1 MLTGS
6 ASASLALR
14 RSYIDRCRP
23 RLTRS
28 ADTSSEGGKG
38 FLMGSFV
45 PTAGSVERQWHVIDA
60 DGQVLGRIATEAA
73 RLLQGKHKA
82 VYTPHIDTGDHV
94 VIVNAARIRLTGR
107 KEEQKLYRYHS
118 GYEGGLREERA
129 KDLRQR
135 NPVRMVEEAV
145 RGMLPKTKLGE
156 AMWRK
161 LKVYAEASHPHQAQ
175 KPRPLGKH
183 SKSEAKKDKSM
194 SKREVA

>member
-1 MLTGS
+1 
-6 ASASLALR
+6 
-14 RSYIDRCRP
+14 
-23 RLTRS
+23 
-28 ADTSSEGGKG
+28 
-38 FLMGSFV
+38 MGSFV
-45 PTAGSVERQWHVIDA
+45 PTAGSVDRQWHVIDA
-60 DGQVLGRIATEAA
+60 DGQVLGRVATTAA

-94 VIVNAARIRLTGR
+94 VVVNAARVKLTGR

-118 GYEGGLREERA
+118 GFEGGVREERA
-129 KDLRQR
+129 KDLKQR

-161 LKVYAEASHPHQAQ
+161 LKVYADASHPHQAQ
-175 KPRPLGKH
+175 KPRPAGRTADAGDKPER
-183 SKSEAKKDKSM
+183 KS